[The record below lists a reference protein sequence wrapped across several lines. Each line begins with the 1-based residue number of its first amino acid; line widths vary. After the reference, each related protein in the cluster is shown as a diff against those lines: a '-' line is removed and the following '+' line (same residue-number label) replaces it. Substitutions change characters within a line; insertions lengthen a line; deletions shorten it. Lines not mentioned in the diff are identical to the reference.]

1 MNDPKTFWLT
11 VTNVLL
17 GLAVVVLILGVVTGV
32 LCDFVTT
39 LRKRRSMVNEMDREI
54 WRLFHEHRR
63 H

>member
-39 LRKRRSMVNEMDREI
+39 LRRRRSMVNEMDREI